1 MNKCVYCI
9 IFSNKSLLKNP
20 CDNGS
25 LSHII
30 SWLGFLLENFAKNF
44 NHKIEGKKKRKKK
57 KNPAIQ
63 WIVLNLRPGF
73 VTWIWGPGTCIFVPE
88 S

>member
-1 MNKCVYCI
+1 
-9 IFSNKSLLKNP
+9 
-20 CDNGS
+20 
-25 LSHII
+25 
-30 SWLGFLLENFAKNF
+30 LENFAKNF
-44 NHKIEGKKKRKKK
+44 NHKIEGKKKEKRKE

-73 VTWIWGPGTCIFVPE
+73 VTWIWRPGTCIFVPE